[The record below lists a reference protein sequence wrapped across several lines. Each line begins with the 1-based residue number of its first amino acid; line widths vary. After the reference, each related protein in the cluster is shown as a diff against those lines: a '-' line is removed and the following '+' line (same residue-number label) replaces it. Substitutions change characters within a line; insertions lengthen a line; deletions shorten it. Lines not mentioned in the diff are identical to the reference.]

1 MRKYRTLA
9 LSAVALGALL
19 SAGCGPSTTNDE
31 NLTGNKPTSGTG
43 GGGAKN
49 YGEFATKQNQK
60 DASRLAK
67 DAKAAKGKGIRR
79 HKPETPKEEP
89 QSQ

>member
-9 LSAVALGALL
+9 LSAVALGAPL

-60 DASRLAK
+60 IIQDAK
-67 DAKAAKGKGIRR
+67 DAKAATGKGSSKN
-79 HKPETPKEEP
+79 KPETPKEEP
-89 QSQ
+89 QSK